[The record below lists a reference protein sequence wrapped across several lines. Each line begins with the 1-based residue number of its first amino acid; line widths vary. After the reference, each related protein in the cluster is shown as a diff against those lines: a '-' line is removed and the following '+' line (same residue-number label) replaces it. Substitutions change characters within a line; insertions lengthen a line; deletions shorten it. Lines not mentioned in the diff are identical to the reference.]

1 MPEGPRKDAIY
12 GSDGGK
18 ILVEKNT
25 YKDKLI
31 DWYQKD
37 DKGTF
42 ILSECH
48 PMFRTLLYGGG
59 TDGSAMNDYNDR
71 EYTMNNGICSQ
82 TLYLVS
88 YSEVLLWYA
97 EAQARSGSVNEEAKQ
112 CLQKVLDRAYGK
124 GVDKAENYANNPTTF
139 ADKCLK
145 EHGYE
150 VTGYYVALVVRAND
164 QLRMNDLKNTFA
176 SRQANTPV
184 EVAPGVSLTEGVE
197 VTGSWNDS
205 RNYATIP
212 SFDADLNENLK

>member
-1 MPEGPRKDAIY
+1 
-12 GSDGGK
+12 
-18 ILVEKNT
+18 
-25 YKDKLI
+25 
-31 DWYQKD
+31 
-37 DKGTF
+37 
-42 ILSECH
+42 
-48 PMFRTLLYGGG
+48 MFRTLLYGGG

-112 CLQKVLDRAYGK
+112 CLQKVLDRADGK
-124 GVDKAENYANNPTTF
+124 GVDKVENYANNPTTF